1 MFVTN
6 LTILAIELKKLLG
19 ADCNADLISERTIA
33 VHFDQDSDTRSG
45 TIEANVDGNG
55 VCNIN
60 MVVRYIIRL
69 EEIQEAATKLHDG
82 DAISV
87 HFNGANVRRKY
98 TMKIAKF
105 DDLSIEQVEHAAE
118 DIIGTMQGL

>member
-6 LTILAIELKKLLG
+6 LTVLAVELKKLLG

-33 VHFDQDSDTRSG
+33 VHFDQDSDTRCG

-60 MVVRYIIRL
+60 MVVRYAIQQ
-69 EEIQEAATKLHDG
+69 EEIQEAATKLRDG
-82 DAISV
+82 DAISIY
-87 HFNGANVRRKY
+87 FNGVNVRRKY
-98 TMKIAKF
+98 VMKIERF
-105 DDLSIEQVEHAAE
+105 DDLSMEQIEHCAK
-118 DIIGTMQGL
+118 DIIGTMKGL